1 MKKTFVFLILASLL
15 GANFCSGAE
24 SLISLKDSKVTSLS
38 QADMEALFQTSNAN
52 AIVLSEEEMRAT
64 EGEGFFTGLL
74 ISGGISLIGYGICKA
89 AGGSN
94 CKISASGSHKF

>member
-24 SLISLKDSKVTSLS
+24 SLKDSKVTSLS
-38 QADMEALFQTSNAN
+38 QADMEALFQTSNVN

-94 CKISASGSHKF
+94 CKIGASGSQKF

>member
-24 SLISLKDSKVTSLS
+24 SLKDSKVTSLS